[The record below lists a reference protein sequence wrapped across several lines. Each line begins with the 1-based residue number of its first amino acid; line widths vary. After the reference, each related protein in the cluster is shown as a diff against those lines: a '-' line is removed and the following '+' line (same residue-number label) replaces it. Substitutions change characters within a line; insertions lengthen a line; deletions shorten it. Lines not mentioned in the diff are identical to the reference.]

1 MAERG
6 RPLFSIGAVARMVD
20 LSPATIRTWESR
32 YGLVAPQ
39 RSDGGQRLYSREQVD
54 QLRFVKQHV
63 ADGRRPGEAHRLLSE
78 RIARGDGFGG
88 TRMRVL
94 LAESKV
100 GAAHVLRELLG
111 SEAFE
116 VLLADDADAAER
128 TFDELAPALVVIDT
142 GDSDFDELS
151 ERLRESGTKILPI
164 ELLERPLGWL
174 DEAKA
179 LLKS

>member
-39 RSDGGQRLYSREQVD
+39 RSEGGQRLYSRDQVD
-54 QLRFVKQHV
+54 QLRFVKQQV

-128 TFDELAPALVVIDT
+128 TFDELSPSLVVIDT
-142 GDSDFDELS
+142 SDADFDELS
-151 ERLRESGTKILPI
+151 ERLRASGTKILPI
-164 ELLERPLGWL
+164 ELLERPLSLL